1 MTSTYSSNLRL
12 ELIGT
17 GDQSSTWGTT
27 TNINLGTLLEQA
39 ISGVSDV
46 VFSSDADKTLSTVNG
61 GTDEAR
67 QMIISLTSTVVGG
80 LTATRN
86 VIVPSVDKLY
96 VVKNGTSGG
105 QSIVVKTSAGTGI
118 TITNGETTM
127 VWCDGTNVYSAL
139 DYTPALTIG
148 AGGLSLQGNFN
159 VGGSAPNDAV
169 GINVDTTLA
178 TSTTT
183 QYGVL
188 VQPTYDDTATVGS
201 YGYRSLLT
209 GGSAASSYT
218 TSSVYNYRSGNFTLG
233 TNQVVTNFYGF
244 YGDDLTTATNNYGVS
259 LNTAAA
265 AASTITS
272 IVGSAGTVTVTT
284 SGVHGLATGD
294 KVLIANVTGAM
305 TSGSYNGGPYTV
317 TVTST
322 TVFTYSSAATS
333 SALTTGSVVKA
344 NNWNVYAA
352 GTGNNLFSGP
362 VITSTSSTL
371 PAMRITQTGT
381 GDAFVVE
388 DSTNPD
394 TTPFVIDT
402 SGRVIQ
408 GYTASIAIDS
418 DTPNVQINSGSST
431 NNGIGNYSWTAST
444 GASYFEFAKSRSAA
458 IGTNSI
464 VTSGD
469 NLGFVRFFG
478 DDGTGFVKAAEISA
492 AVDGT
497 PDDADM
503 PGRLVFSTTADGAST
518 PTERM
523 RITSDGS
530 VGIGTTSPDGNLEVS
545 GTATTQ
551 YITRYSTDTSSAN
564 LLFRKSRGT
573 EAARTTVVSGDNI
586 GELDFSSYDGTG
598 FTSAADIIVD
608 SEGTIGTN
616 RVPGRMLL
624 RTGTNASPTV
634 VATAIEINSSQVTNF
649 TNGIQV
655 NSINAYALKTVSYK
669 TGSGTYTTP
678 SKVRAIYVECVGGGG
693 GGGGVDGSG
702 VTNSAAVSGGGGG
715 GGAIQALITSPE
727 ATYTFA
733 VGAAGSGGAG
743 LAGANGATG
752 GTSSFTGST
761 ATLTATGG
769 GGGIGNAATT
779 GTGITTGGSGG
790 LGSITGS
797 VTSSSIL
804 KGIAGG
810 SGQTSGGTVTS
821 APNSGCCPLF
831 GGGMVG
837 VTTVNGTDATVFG
850 EGGSSTRVGAVTSN
864 YRGGDGFAGTI
875 RITEY
880 Y

>member
-27 TNINLGTLLEQA
+27 TNTNLGTLLEQA
-39 ISGVSDV
+39 ISGAADV
-46 VFSSDADKTLSTVNG
+46 VFSTDADKTLSTVNG

-148 AGGLSLQGNFN
+148 AGGLSLQGNFV
-159 VGGSAPNDAV
+159 VGGSTPSDAI
-169 GINVDTTLA
+169 GIEIDTTLA

-188 VQPTYDDTATVGS
+188 VRPTYDDTATANI

-209 GGSAASSYT
+209 GGVAASSYT
-218 TSSVYNYRSGNFTLG
+218 TNNVFNYRSSDFTLG
-233 TNQVVTNFYGF
+233 TNQKVTDFYGF
-244 YGDDLTTATNNYGVS
+244 YGDSLTAATNNYGVH
-259 LNTAAA
+259 LNIAAA

-333 SALTTGSVVKA
+333 SALTTGNVVKA

-402 SGRVIQ
+402 SGSVIR
-408 GYTASIAIDS
+408 GYTSSVASVSHTGAGA
-418 DTPNVQINSGSST
+418 TPSIQTHGLSLSGSSYGAFT
-431 NNGIGNYSWTAST
+431 WVANAT
-444 GASYFEFAKSRSAA
+444 GPNFIFSKSRGATA
-458 IGTNSI
+458 GTNAVVSD
-464 VTSGD
+464 GD
-469 NLGFVRFFG
+469 LMGGITFAG
-478 DDGTGFVKAAEISA
+478 DDGDAFITGATITG

-497 PDDADM
+497 PGDNDM
-503 PGRLVFSTTADGAST
+503 PGRLVFSTTANGAST

-616 RVPGRMLL
+616 RVPGRMLF
-624 RTGTNASPTV
+624 RTGTDASPTV
-634 VATAIEINSSQVTNF
+634 VATAVTINSSQVTNF

-655 NSINAYALKTVSYK
+655 NAINAYALKDISYLS
-669 TGSGTYTTP
+669 GSGTYTTP

-693 GGGGVDGSG
+693 GGGGVDGQG
-702 VTNSAAVSGGGGG
+702 ANSAAAARSGGGG
-715 GGAIQALITSPE
+715 AYCAKLITSPA
-727 ATYTFA
+727 ATYTYA
-733 VGAAGSGGAG
+733 VGAGGA
-743 LAGANGATG
+743 AGASGDNDGTVG
-752 GTSSFTGST
+752 GTTTFTGTGTSLNAGGGNQGLGHTGTSGNSASLPGGT
-761 ATLTATGG
+761 AGTATGG
-769 GGGIGNAATT
+769 DINLAGSRGGARAILSGIIAAVSQQGDCPMFGGARAQSAENAGVAGLNFGCAGSGAAT
-779 GTGITTGGSGG
+779 
-790 LGSITGS
+790 
-797 VTSSSIL
+797 
-804 KGIAGG
+804 A
-810 SGQTSGGTVTS
+810 
-821 APNSGCCPLF
+821 
-831 GGGMVG
+831 G
-837 VTTVNGTDATVFG
+837 VTTNYA
-850 EGGSSTRVGAVTSN
+850 GGAGA
-864 YRGGDGFAGTI
+864 AGTI

>member
-1 MTSTYSSNLRL
+1 MADHSKPLTTSTYANFVTELDGRFDDLTLGLDPANTSPTNLATNAIRFSSAVSKWQKY
-12 ELIGT
+12 
-17 GDQSSTWGTT
+17 DGTT
-27 TNINLGTLLEQA
+27 W
-39 ISGVSDV
+39 
-46 VFSSDADKTLSTVNG
+46 ADL
-61 GTDEAR
+61 
-67 QMIISLTSTVVGG
+67 
-80 LTATRN
+80 
-86 VIVPSVDKLY
+86 
-96 VVKNGTSGG
+96 
-105 QSIVVKTSAGTGI
+105 
-118 TITNGETTM
+118 
-127 VWCDGTNVYSAL
+127 
-139 DYTPALTIG
+139 
-148 AGGLSLQGNFN
+148 
-159 VGGSAPNDAV
+159 
-169 GINVDTTLA
+169 
-178 TSTTT
+178 
-183 QYGVL
+183 
-188 VQPTYDDTATVGS
+188 
-201 YGYRSLLT
+201 
-209 GGSAASSYT
+209 ASSYAININGTVGAT
-218 TSSVYNYRSGNFTLG
+218 TPAAGSFTDLSSTGNTTLG
-233 TNQVVTNFYGF
+233 NAS
-244 YGDDLTTATNNYGVS
+244 GDTV
-259 LNTAAA
+259 
-265 AASTITS
+265 TIT
-272 IVGSAGTVTVTT
+272 GTIQP
-284 SGVHGLATGD
+284 GV
-294 KVLIANVTGAM
+294 VV
-305 TSGSYNGGPYTV
+305 SGS
-317 TVTST
+317 
-322 TVFTYSSAATS
+322 
-333 SALTTGSVVKA
+333 
-344 NNWNVYAA
+344 
-352 GTGNNLFSGP
+352 
-362 VITSTSSTL
+362 SSTD
-371 PAMRITQTGT
+371 MFRITQTGT
-381 GDAFVVE
+381 GNAFVVE
-388 DSTNPD
+388 DAANPD
-394 TTPFVIDT
+394 ASPFVVDT
-402 SGRVIQ
+402 
-408 GYTASIAIDS
+408 D
-418 DTPNVQINSGSST
+418 
-431 NNGIGNYSWTAST
+431 GN
-444 GASYFEFAKSRSAA
+444 
-458 IGTNSI
+458 
-464 VTSGD
+464 
-469 NLGFVRFFG
+469 
-478 DDGTGFVKAAEISA
+478 
-492 AVDGT
+492 
-497 PDDADM
+497 
-503 PGRLVFSTTADGAST
+503 
-518 PTERM
+518 
-523 RITSDGS
+523 

-545 GTATTQ
+545 GTATSQ
-551 YITRYSTDTSSAN
+551 YITRYSTDTSSAR